1 MEKKEIINFLDFIAD
16 DNENYDKLDKQEMME
31 NFFVKENIGQ
41 ENSIDVNEKE
51 PIQYSQ
57 EIEEPIEEI
66 SSEQKEEQQEEEE
79 DIEEYEDEIVHT
91 KKPIQMTENNNY
103 KIFKDKSEL
112 FSCEITLEGANYKE
126 TQVRLILESDDWN
139 IMFNGDID
147 KNGKCVIP
155 IKKMNILEE
164 GTVGKIK
171 LEVIA
176 EDSVFVPW
184 EDDFEVKLSKKV
196 SVKINESKSNPK
208 NPVKKTNVS
217 VKVKK

>member
-16 DNENYDKLDKQEMME
+16 DNENYDKLDKKEILD
-31 NFFVKENIGQ
+31 NFFIKENIGH
-41 ENSIDVNEKE
+41 ESTIDVNEEE
-51 PIQYSQ
+51 PIQYTQ
-57 EIEEPIEEI
+57 EIEDPIEEI
-66 SSEQKEEQQEEEE
+66 SDDKEDDDVE

-91 KKPIQMTENNNY
+91 KNHIQMTENNNY
-103 KIFKDKSEL
+103 KIFKDKSEI

-139 IMFNGDID
+139 IMFNGEID

-155 IKKMNILEE
+155 IRKMNILEE

-176 EDSVFVPW
+176 EDSVFIPW

-196 SVKINESKSNPK
+196 SVKINETKSNSK
-208 NPVKKTNVS
+208 LSNNKSGIS
-217 VKVKK
+217 VKINK

>member
-1 MEKKEIINFLDFIAD
+1 
-16 DNENYDKLDKQEMME
+16 
-31 NFFVKENIGQ
+31 
-41 ENSIDVNEKE
+41 
-51 PIQYSQ
+51 
-57 EIEEPIEEI
+57 
-66 SSEQKEEQQEEEE
+66 
-79 DIEEYEDEIVHT
+79 
-91 KKPIQMTENNNY
+91 MTENNNY

>member
-1 MEKKEIINFLDFIAD
+1 MKKEVINFLDFIAD
-16 DNENYDKLDKQEMME
+16 DNEVYDKLDKQEIMD
-31 NFFVKENIGQ
+31 NFFIKEDVGQ
-41 ENSIDVNEKE
+41 ENTIDVNEEE
-51 PIQYSQ
+51 PIKYL
-57 EIEEPIEEI
+57 EEPIEEI
-66 SSEQKEEQQEEEE
+66 PSIQEEEEKDIEEEKE
-79 DIEEYEDEIVHT
+79 DIEEYEDEIAHT

-103 KIFKDKSEL
+103 KIFKDKSEM

-139 IMFNGDID
+139 IMFNGEID
-147 KNGKCVIP
+147 KNGKCNIP

-196 SVKINESKSNPK
+196 SVKINETKSNPK
-208 NPVKKTNVS
+208 IPNNKPGVS
-217 VKVKK
+217 VKIKK

>member
-16 DNENYDKLDKQEMME
+16 DKESYNKLDKEE
-31 NFFVKENIGQ
+31 IINNFFIKENIGE
-41 ENSIDVNEKE
+41 ENTIDVNEEE
-51 PIQYSQ
+51 PISFSQ

-66 SSEQKEEQQEEEE
+66 PKDNEDEDNEDDNKKESNEEELN
-79 DIEEYEDEIVHT
+79 II
-91 KKPIQMTENNNY
+91 KKEKQMTENTNY

-126 TQVRLILESDDWN
+126 TQVRLILESEDWN
-139 IMFNGDID
+139 IMFNGEID
-147 KNGKCVIP
+147 KDGKCVIP

-176 EDSVFVPW
+176 EDSVFIPW
-184 EDDFEVKLSKKV
+184 EDNFEVKLSKKV
-196 SVKINESKSNPK
+196 SVKINENNSNKKNINTKSE
-208 NPVKKTNVS
+208 VS
-217 VKVKK
+217 VKIKK

>member
-1 MEKKEIINFLDFIAD
+1 MENKEIINFLDFISD

-31 NFFVKENIGQ
+31 NFFVKENVGQ
-41 ENSIDVNEKE
+41 ENSIDVNEE
-51 PIQYSQ
+51 DPIKYSQ

-66 SSEQKEEQQEEEE
+66 PSEEEEEE

-139 IMFNGDID
+139 IMFNGEID
-147 KNGKCVIP
+147 KNGKCIIP

-196 SVKINESKSNPK
+196 SVKINDK
-208 NPVKKTNVS
+208 NENIKKIY
-217 VKVKK
+217 

>member
-1 MEKKEIINFLDFIAD
+1 MKKEVINFLDFIAD
-16 DNENYDKLDKQEMME
+16 DNEVYDKLDKQEIMD
-31 NFFVKENIGQ
+31 NFFIKEDVGQ
-41 ENSIDVNEKE
+41 ENTIDVNE
-51 PIQYSQ
+51 
-57 EIEEPIEEI
+57 EEPIKYLEEPI
-66 SSEQKEEQQEEEE
+66 KEIPSIQEEEEEEEEEKE
-79 DIEEYEDEIVHT
+79 DIEEYEDEIAHT

-103 KIFKDKSEL
+103 KIFKDKSEM

-139 IMFNGDID
+139 IMFNGEID
-147 KNGKCVIP
+147 KNGKCNIP

-196 SVKINESKSNPK
+196 SVKINETKSNPK
-208 NPVKKTNVS
+208 IPNNKSGVS
-217 VKVKK
+217 VKIKK